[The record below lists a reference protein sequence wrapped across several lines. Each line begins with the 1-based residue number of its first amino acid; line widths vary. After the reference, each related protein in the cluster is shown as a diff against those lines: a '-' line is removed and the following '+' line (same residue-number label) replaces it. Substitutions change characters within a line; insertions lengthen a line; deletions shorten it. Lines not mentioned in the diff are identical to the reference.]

1 MKAFVVDADDTDRF
15 RAVELDDPHA
25 SGRDLLVE
33 VRAVGINPID
43 RKARKNR
50 PGQVLGWDAAGVVRA
65 VGPEVKF
72 YRPGDEVY
80 YAGDLTRPGCN
91 AALQL
96 VDERIVGR
104 KPKSLSF
111 VEAAAIP
118 LTALTAWE
126 ALFEQLEV
134 RRGTALLMINGGGGV
149 GSIAIQLARLRADMT
164 VIATASRKESV
175 EWVRSMGAQHVVDHR
190 KDLVEQVRALG
201 FERVASI
208 FCAHDTA
215 AHFDAMAELIA
226 PSGRICSI
234 VGVEAPLP
242 VGKLFGKRVAFAWEL
257 MFTKAMFRTEDMGSQ
272 REILDQV
279 ADLID
284 GGALRCTLNEDGG
297 VLDAEKLA
305 AAHAAS
311 EAESMTGKLAFTLG

>member
-15 RAVELDDPHA
+15 RAVELDDPIA

-43 RKARKNR
+43 RKVRKSR

-65 VGPEVKF
+65 VGPGVKF

-80 YAGDLTRPGCN
+80 YAGDLTRAGSN

-134 RRGTALLMINGGGGV
+134 RRGTALLMINGAGGV

-164 VIATASRKESV
+164 VIATASRTDSV
-175 EWVRSMGAQHVVDHR
+175 EWVRAMGAQHVVDHR

-201 FERVASI
+201 FERVPSI

-215 AHFDAMAELIA
+215 GHFDAMAELVA

-234 VGVEAPLP
+234 VGVEGPLA
-242 VGKLFGKRVAFAWEL
+242 VGKLFGKRAALVWEL
-257 MFTKAMFRTEDMGSQ
+257 MFTKSMFGTDDMGSQ

-284 GGALRCTLNEDGG
+284 GGSLRCTLNDDGG

-305 AAHAAS
+305 EAHAAS
-311 EAESMTGKLAFTLG
+311 ARESMTGKLAFAMG